1 MTGYSVTREE
11 RKIIQFV
18 ETHAHLDML
27 SRDLNDVIEDAK
39 QEGVTKIITI
49 GVDIESC
56 QKNLSYAE
64 RFNNVYTAVGFH
76 PHESKRLKE
85 EELFLL
91 EKMVAHP
98 KNVGLGEI
106 GLDYYYKH
114 SSPEE
119 QDRAFQQQIDLA
131 NKYNLPIIIHDRDA
145 HQETSAILAKKALG
159 RKVVLHC
166 FSGDLPMAKWCVEQG
181 FYFGIGGVVTFKNAL
196 KLSRVVQEIP
206 LENILLETDS
216 PFLTP
221 HPFRGKPN
229 EPKYI
234 PFIARKIA
242 QLKEITVEEVARV
255 TTENAR
261 NFFGI

>member
-1 MTGYSVTREE
+1 
-11 RKIIQFV
+11 
-18 ETHAHLDML
+18 ML
-27 SRDLNDVIEDAK
+27 KRDQKEVIEDAR

-76 PHESKRLKE
+76 PHESKKMKDKE
-85 EELFLL
+85 LLLL
-91 EKMVAHP
+91 ENMATHP
-98 KNVGLGEI
+98 KNVAIGEI
-106 GLDYYYKH
+106 GLDYFYNH
-114 SSPEE
+114 SSPDE
-119 QDRAFQQQIDLA
+119 QGKAFRKQIDLA
-131 NKYNLPIIIHDRDA
+131 IKCDLPMIIHDRDA
-145 HQETSAILAKKALG
+145 HQETIAVLTKKAQG

-166 FSGDLPMAKWCVEQG
+166 FSGDMAMAKWCVEQG

-196 KLSRVVQEIP
+196 VLAEVVKEIP
-206 LENILLETDS
+206 LQSILLETDS

-234 PFIARKIA
+234 PFIAQKIA

-255 TTENAR
+255 TTENGR

>member
-1 MTGYSVTREE
+1 
-11 RKIIQFV
+11 
-18 ETHAHLDML
+18 ML
-27 SRDLNDVIEDAK
+27 RRDLKEVLEDARR
-39 QEGVTKIITI
+39 EGVTKIITI

-64 RFNNVYTAVGFH
+64 QYNNVYTAVGFH
-76 PHESKRLKE
+76 PHESKKME
-85 EELFLL
+85 ERELFLL

-98 KNVGLGEI
+98 KNVALGEI
-106 GLDYYYKH
+106 GLDYHYNH

-119 QDRAFQQQIDLA
+119 QGQAFQRQIDLA

-145 HQETSAILAKKALG
+145 HQETMVTLTKQAQG

-181 FYFGIGGVVTFKNAL
+181 FYLGIGGVITFKNASVL
-196 KLSRVVQEIP
+196 AQVVKKIP
-206 LENILLETDS
+206 LQNILLETDS

-234 PFIARKIA
+234 PLIARKIA

-261 NFFGI
+261 YFFGI